1 MNSLRHESHHDY
13 MARRLKETST
23 PVTKTNRELENEIE
37 TLKSR
42 VKKLEEDMAH
52 VLRKNGQNTYCW
64 SQPIQ
69 KEYTQFAHYQKT
81 TSMVR

>member
-23 PVTKTNRELENEIE
+23 PMTKTNRELENEIE

-42 VKKLEEDMAH
+42 IKKLEEDMAH
-52 VLRKNGQNTYCW
+52 VLRKHG
-64 SQPIQ
+64 
-69 KEYTQFAHYQKT
+69 
-81 TSMVR
+81 

>member
-23 PVTKTNRELENEIE
+23 PMIKTNSELENEIE

-52 VLRKNGQNTYCW
+52 VLRKNG
-64 SQPIQ
+64 
-69 KEYTQFAHYQKT
+69 
-81 TSMVR
+81 

>member
-23 PVTKTNRELENEIE
+23 PMEKTNRELQKEIE
-37 TLKSR
+37 ELKSR

-52 VLRKNGQNTYCW
+52 VLRKNG
-64 SQPIQ
+64 
-69 KEYTQFAHYQKT
+69 
-81 TSMVR
+81 

>member
-13 MARRLKETST
+13 MARRLRETST
-23 PVTKTNRELENEIE
+23 PITKANRELENEIE

-52 VLRKNGQNTYCW
+52 VLRKNG
-64 SQPIQ
+64 
-69 KEYTQFAHYQKT
+69 
-81 TSMVR
+81 

>member
-23 PVTKTNRELENEIE
+23 PITKTNRELENEIE

-52 VLRKNGQNTYCW
+52 VLRKNG
-64 SQPIQ
+64 
-69 KEYTQFAHYQKT
+69 
-81 TSMVR
+81 

>member
-37 TLKSR
+37 NLKSR
-42 VKKLEEDMAH
+42 VKKLEEDMAQ
-52 VLRKNGQNTYCW
+52 VKKKNG
-64 SQPIQ
+64 
-69 KEYTQFAHYQKT
+69 
-81 TSMVR
+81 

>member
-13 MARRLKETST
+13 MARRLKETS
-23 PVTKTNRELENEIE
+23 PPMTKANRELENEIE

-52 VLRKNGQNTYCW
+52 VLRKNG
-64 SQPIQ
+64 
-69 KEYTQFAHYQKT
+69 
-81 TSMVR
+81 

>member
-1 MNSLRHESHHDY
+1 

-23 PVTKTNRELENEIE
+23 PMTKTNRELENEIE

-64 SQPIQ
+64 SQPI
-69 KEYTQFAHYQKT
+69 
-81 TSMVR
+81 